1 MNPLPNLNNLI
12 NTFAF
17 YDESHF
23 LSIFYFQF
31 FMMVFFFISTSGN
44 ILVLYNFHSF
54 NSSRPKFILLV
65 GWFCSPGLVFDTTA
79 LNCNCRSC
87 LSFMIDSTS
96 LSQPHI
102 SWQTCSFS
110 QLRANQV
117 WATVSMME
125 GHSQRSTS
133 S

>member
-44 ILVLYNFHSF
+44 ILVLYNFS
-54 NSSRPKFILLV
+54 LL
-65 GWFCSPGLVFDTTA
+65 
-79 LNCNCRSC
+79 
-87 LSFMIDSTS
+87 
-96 LSQPHI
+96 
-102 SWQTCSFS
+102 
-110 QLRANQV
+110 QLQSA
-117 WATVSMME
+117 
-125 GHSQRSTS
+125 
-133 S
+133 